1 MFDLNTAFN
10 TINQQLEKVLRQ
22 QSNYRL
28 PEIPAN
34 IISPQT
40 NTTPTTPN
48 STTPGANIN
57 LGNLKISTEE
67 KELLLRLIHAEAGG
81 EGKLGMAAVAKSI
94 LNRYALVQSGKVKPG
109 EFGAKGTSLK
119 DIISASGQY
128 QPWGEGKLKTAL
140 SAENQAKATEALN
153 LALNSEVFT
162 QELQKAGKSA
172 SEIKLIETST
182 GFRAK
187 GAFNDPSQNK
197 NNVALGNHTFNTAGN
212 HQLIAFNHGDNRS
225 LVNA

>member
-1 MFDLNTAFN
+1 MALTLEQFYNIYKNPTTGSTNRTTNAPNTQTSSNTA
-10 TINQQLEKVLRQ
+10 
-22 QSNYRL
+22 
-28 PEIPAN
+28 P
-34 IISPQT
+34 T
-40 NTTPTTPN
+40 NTTPSTP
-48 STTPGANIN
+48 STNIN
-57 LGNLKISTEE
+57 LGTLKISAEE

-81 EGKLGMAAVAKSI
+81 EDQAGVPPVKMAAVAKSI
-94 LNRYALVQSGKVKPG
+94 LNRYALVQSGKKPG
-109 EFGAKGTSLK
+109 EFLAKGTSLK

-128 QPWGEGKLKTAL
+128 QPWGEGKLNTAL

-172 SEIKLIETST
+172 SEIKLIETAT

-225 LVNA
+225 LANA

>member
-1 MFDLNTAFN
+1 MSKTSLIQSSPALQEAWARLESFKSSISLLNT
-10 TINQQLEKVLRQ
+10 
-22 QSNYRL
+22 
-28 PEIPAN
+28 
-34 IISPQT
+34 T
-40 NTTPTTPN
+40 NTAPTPSTP
-48 STTPGANIN
+48 SANIN
-57 LGNLKISTEE
+57 LGNLKISAEE
-67 KELLLRLIHAEAGG
+67 QELLLRLIHAEAGG
-81 EGKLGMAAVAKSI
+81 EGKIGMATVAKSI

-153 LALNSEVFT
+153 LALNPEEFKKA
-162 QELQKAGKSA
+162 LQKAGKSA
-172 SEIKLIETST
+172 SEIKFIETAT

-187 GAFNDPSQNK
+187 GARPDASQTGPDK

-212 HQLIAFNHGDNRS
+212 TQLLAFDHGKLS
-225 LVNA
+225 LANA

>member
-1 MFDLNTAFN
+1 MFPT
-10 TINQQLEKVLRQ
+10 
-22 QSNYRL
+22 L
-28 PEIPAN
+28 PNIPKITFDFPVSEFIRSLGN
-34 IISPQT
+34 STQ
-40 NTTPTTPN
+40 TPTTNTQTTSTTNGPN

-57 LGNLKISTEE
+57 LGNLKISAEE
-67 KELLLRLIHAEAGG
+67 QELLLRLIHAEAGA
-81 EGKLGMAAVAKSI
+81 EGKAGMAAVAKSI
-94 LNRYALVQSGKVKPG
+94 LNRYALVQSGKVKPS

-119 DIISASGQY
+119 DIIEASGQY
-128 QPWGEGKLKTAL
+128 QPYAQGKLKTAL
-140 SAENQAKATEALN
+140 SSANQAKATEALN
-153 LALNSEVFT
+153 LALNPEEFVK
-162 QELQKAGKSA
+162 ELQKAGKSA

>member
-1 MFDLNTAFN
+1 MFLA
-10 TINQQLEKVLRQ
+10 
-22 QSNYRL
+22 S
-28 PEIPAN
+28 PEIKFNFQLPVLNGINSTQPNPA
-34 IISPQT
+34 PT
-40 NTTPTTPN
+40 NTTPSTP
-48 STTPGANIN
+48 STNIN
-57 LGNLKISTEE
+57 LGNLKISAEE
-67 KELLLRLIHAEAGG
+67 KELLLRLAQAEAGG
-81 EGKLGMAAVAKSI
+81 EDQAGVPPIKMAAVIKSI
-94 LNRYALVQSGKVKPG
+94 LNRYALVQSGKVKPS

-140 SAENQAKATEALN
+140 SSANQAKATEALN

-172 SEIKLIETST
+172 SEIKLIERST

-187 GAFNDPSQNK
+187 TFNDPSQNV